1 MVWVLW
7 VGNPLSLQIIYPVRV
22 LNLRRVCHVPDLLD
36 VVEQNKCISFWTHIA
51 ANTLTTFMGHSVTN
65 QGTLHHHVTK
75 IVQIWLK
82 SVPK

>member
-1 MVWVLW
+1 MLDA
-7 VGNPLSLQIIYPVRV
+7 GPFTDIGSFEIMIILSES
-22 LNLRRVCHVPDLLD
+22 LL
-36 VVEQNKCISFWTHIA
+36 
-51 ANTLTTFMGHSVTN
+51 GHSVTN